1 MFGPTRVKIQ
11 PLSERWQS
19 GRLYLTRNQ
28 AYCKV
33 PRVRI
38 PPSPPVTL
46 AKPVFDRALDPA
58 RRQSVRGF
66 SFLPPDFAAPH
77 FPRFCVLQ
85 AVCLETS

>member
-1 MFGPTRVKIQ
+1 MFGPTRVKIL

-38 PPSPPVTL
+38 PPSPPD
-46 AKPVFDRALDPA
+46 AKKALIS
-58 RRQSVRGF
+58 QGF
-66 SFLPPDFAAPH
+66 FLFEQFLVWHWSRP
-77 FPRFCVLQ
+77 
-85 AVCLETS
+85 